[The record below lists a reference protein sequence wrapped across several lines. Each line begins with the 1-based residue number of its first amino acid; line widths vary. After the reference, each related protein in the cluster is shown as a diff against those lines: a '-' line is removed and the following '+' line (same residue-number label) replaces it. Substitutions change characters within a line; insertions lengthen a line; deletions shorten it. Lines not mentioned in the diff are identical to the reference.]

1 MIAFILM
8 IIMGLNNDSGT
19 LQSHLG
25 PVLDEY
31 FKVKD
36 ALVQGDNQAAYI
48 SSNKI
53 VDFLETDH
61 LFSDEL
67 IRAAGKLAASK
78 NLEIQRAEFAGLGT
92 ILWKLVKE
100 YEPYIGSL
108 YYQYCPMKK
117 AYWLSKDAGIQ
128 NPFYGKS
135 MLGCGITEDRNGE

>member
-25 PVLDEY
+25 PVLNEY

-36 ALVQGDNQAAYI
+36 ALVQGDNQATYI

-53 VDFLETDH
+53 VDFVEADH
-61 LFSDEL
+61 LFNNEL
-67 IRAAGKLAASK
+67 IKAAGKLAASK
-78 NLEIQRAEFAGLGT
+78 NLDIQRAEFAKLSI
-92 ILWKLVKE
+92 ILWELIKK
-100 YEPYIGSL
+100 YGPNIGSL

-117 AYWLSKDAGIQ
+117 SYWISKDAEIK
-128 NPFYGKS
+128 NPYYGKS
-135 MLGCGITEDRNGE
+135 MLGCGTTVDRN